1 MAPKHVVQSY
11 NVVMKTQKM
20 EGRQLK
26 NTLVE
31 RTNVDLNMEEVGA
44 QEHVFQ
50 IVQPIVRII
59 ELGVK

>member
-31 RTNVDLNMEEVGA
+31 RTNVDLNMEEVGGTGA
-44 QEHVFQ
+44 CF
-50 IVQPIVRII
+50 PNSTANS
-59 ELGVK
+59 